1 MSEQR
6 PCRRM
11 FDGRKRRRLEE
22 RRRETLSE
30 IRGERLKVEV
40 MAQRAQQ
47 AGETPDAAFL
57 RNVYDRLAEI
67 EQLANNETDVDE
79 LESLS
84 GDAEQQGQLR
94 AYICPRA
101 EISIEGSMSIDRME
115 EWKVPRAVI
124 MNLGGTLLRPLQ
136 TANTK
141 PDDAR
146 SVLRAIFEEYIMGK
160 LHR

>member
-1 MSEQR
+1 
-6 PCRRM
+6 
-11 FDGRKRRRLEE
+11 
-22 RRRETLSE
+22 
-30 IRGERLKVEV
+30 

-101 EISIEGSMSIDRME
+101 EISIEGSMSIDRIE

-141 PDDAR
+141 PDDGAASFGQSSKNTTHGQITQMITKR
-146 SVLRAIFEEYIMGK
+146 Q
-160 LHR
+160 

>member
-1 MSEQR
+1 
-6 PCRRM
+6 
-11 FDGRKRRRLEE
+11 
-22 RRRETLSE
+22 
-30 IRGERLKVEV
+30 
-40 MAQRAQQ
+40 
-47 AGETPDAAFL
+47 L

-141 PDDAR
+141 PDDGAASFGQSSKNTTHGQITQMITKR
-146 SVLRAIFEEYIMGK
+146 Q
-160 LHR
+160 